1 MTPVTRN
8 CEFCNEPFQP
18 TPGPM
23 AGKQRFCSTKH
34 RVYASR
40 KGLSTKLRVTDD
52 KPKATTEAA
61 AIDWNT
67 LPGNM
72 KDKSEVMRRQIRREL
87 ERELTSQADQYRA
100 ECDAN
105 VAAYKATFDAQNAR
119 FKALRDEER
128 RRYQEGIEVYRAKG
142 LITPNEYALIRSC
155 LHPDSRASVSDEKLA
170 SAFRVFNDSRIKTLL
185 VKEKG

>member
-1 MTPVTRN
+1 MTAVTRN

-61 AIDWNT
+61 VIDWNT
-67 LPGNM
+67 LPGTA
-72 KDKSEVMRRQIRREL
+72 KAKLERAERRIRREL
-87 ERELTSQADQYRA
+87 ELEFKQRVRA
-100 ECDAN
+100 EVEAQTRLVRN
-105 VAAYKATFDAQNAR
+105 SMRVAQEQAAIVLKS
-119 FKALRDEER
+119 R
-128 RRYQEGIEVYRAKG
+128 RGVMTRAD
-142 LITPNEYALIRSC
+142 YDVIRSC

-185 VKEKG
+185 VKEKS